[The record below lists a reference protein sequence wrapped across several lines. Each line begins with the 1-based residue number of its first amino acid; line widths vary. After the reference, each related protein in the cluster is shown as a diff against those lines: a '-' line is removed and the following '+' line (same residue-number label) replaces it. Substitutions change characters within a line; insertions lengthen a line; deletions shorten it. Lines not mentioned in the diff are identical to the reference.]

1 MPGTYIKEDTDA
13 AKEFNKIVVLA
24 YVGNNHYDLIVFDN
38 KVDTTEIF
46 CSRKTKD
53 KGWNAKKI
61 NFFSSR

>member
-38 KVDTTEIF
+38 KVDTTRK
-46 CSRKTKD
+46 SSVQGKQKTK
-53 KGWNAKKI
+53 GGTRRN
-61 NFFSSR
+61 